1 MQIFLFK
8 KRTHLIIPQ
17 NSQFFISPTSLQP
30 ETCLTMKM
38 KIALFLGLLLIAN
51 VSFAELKIGFVN
63 IPAVL
68 EKAPQ
73 AEKAKKRLEQEFSPR
88 DKQLVAQQKEIQS
101 MDDKMA
107 KDAAVMGESAR
118 ANMEKDILN
127 KKRDAKRAQQEFSE
141 DFNVRRNEEL
151 GKLQSRIVEVIR
163 GIAKE
168 QNFDLLLTDG
178 VIYASEQIDVTAQVQ
193 QKLSALPN

>member
-1 MQIFLFK
+1 
-8 KRTHLIIPQ
+8 
-17 NSQFFISPTSLQP
+17 
-30 ETCLTMKM
+30 MKT
-38 KIALFLGLLLIAN
+38 KIALFLGLLLAAN
-51 VSFAELKIGFVN
+51 VSYADLKIGFVN

-101 MDDKMA
+101 MDERMT

-118 ANMEKDILN
+118 VNLEKDILN

-151 GKLQSRIVEVIR
+151 GKLQRRIVEAIR
-163 GIAKE
+163 EIAKA

-178 VIYASEQIDVTAQVQ
+178 VIYASDKIDVTSQVQ
-193 QKLSALPN
+193 QKLSTMPE

>member
-1 MQIFLFK
+1 
-8 KRTHLIIPQ
+8 
-17 NSQFFISPTSLQP
+17 
-30 ETCLTMKM
+30 MKT
-38 KIALFLGLLLIAN
+38 KIALFLGLLLTAN

-101 MDDKMA
+101 KEERMTRDG
-107 KDAAVMGESAR
+107 AVMGDSERS
-118 ANMEKDILN
+118 NLEKDILN
-127 KKRDAKRAQQEFSE
+127 KKRDAKRSQQEFQE
-141 DFNVRRNEEL
+141 DFNARRNEEL
-151 GKLQSRIVEVIR
+151 GKLQRRIVEAIR
-163 GIAKE
+163 AIAKD
-168 QNFDLLLTDG
+168 QRFDLLLTDG

-193 QKLSALPN
+193 QKLLTMPE